1 MNYNKKS
8 VEDID
13 VKGKRVLCRCDFNVP
28 TKEGKITSD
37 KRIVA
42 AMPTIEYLVNH
53 GARVILCSHMGK
65 PKGEWKPELSLQVV
79 ADRLSELLGK
89 PVVMAKDVVG
99 EDAKAKALLPEGRR
113 CDAAGERPLHEGR
126 DEERSRAV
134 QGAGLSGRH
143 LRERRIRHGAARSF
157 LHGRRGGLSA
167 RCLRLPRGEGSLH
180 YG

>member
-65 PKGEWKPELSLQVV
+65 PKGEWQARAVPAGRCRPPERAARQ
-79 ADRLSELLGK
+79 ARRDGQ
-89 PVVMAKDVVG
+89 
-99 EDAKAKALLPEGRR
+99 GRR
-113 CDAAGERPLHEGR
+113 R
-126 DEERSRAV
+126 
-134 QGAGLSGRH
+134 
-143 LRERRIRHGAARSF
+143 
-157 LHGRRGGLSA
+157 
-167 RCLRLPRGEGSLH
+167 
-180 YG
+180 